1 MLYLS
6 VLIIFVLLLSL
17 IMLTVRL
24 NLERWDAPER
34 IIAFVWW
41 PVTVYLGW
49 IIVAA
54 VANVTA
60 FLVSAGWDGSLWPEE
75 TWANVMIGVA
85 MVIYLLLFY
94 YRNMREAAF
103 VGIWALIAIAVR
115 HWGNEPGIVWTAL
128 LAVGILFIS
137 ASIQAWKNRRTL
149 PFVRKVFSE

>member
-1 MLYLS
+1 M
-6 VLIIFVLLLSL
+6 
-17 IMLTVRL
+17 
-24 NLERWDAPER
+24 
-34 IIAFVWW
+34 IAFSRVL
-41 PVTVYLGW
+41 PDGTELSFHSVENNL
-49 IIVAA
+49 
-54 VANVTA
+54 
-60 FLVSAGWDGSLWPEE
+60 LVVLKYNEE
-75 TWANVMIGVA
+75 TWA

-149 PFVRKVFSE
+149 PFVRKVLTN